1 MSGQGHTMVSAG
13 RGHARADGA
22 GCARRVRPRGRRARL
37 RCRARRGS
45 ASLRPAAARA
55 SRRGAGPRW
64 SGDRAVRWEER
75 QHGSA
80 RRDGALHL
88 WRAGG
93 TGACFRCAAGQPVAL
108 RAKRASYR
116 GRGLARGDGQQALRA
131 CCWLLL
137 LRAIPLCAGALRLH
151 AASSPPACR
160 PACAC
165 ARLGC
170 GRLRARMRLRR
181 CVRAPESRRAR
192 CIAACTHSVG
202 VLSAVGLDK
211 HVGAGALMHT
221 SCRTW
226 MSRRLPLSVKRPTT
240 RPSRR

>member
-1 MSGQGHTMVSAG
+1 MRGQTVQAAPGVCGRAAGGRGCAVARAVAARLCAPRLRAPAAEALASAG
-13 RGHARADGA
+13 A
-22 GCARRVRPRGRRARL
+22 
-37 RCRARRGS
+37 
-45 ASLRPAAARA
+45 
-55 SRRGAGPRW
+55 
-64 SGDRAVRWEER
+64 GDRAVRWEER